1 MVCNVRKALIII
13 KLVLYLS
20 IVTYYWKGI
29 VMKKTMSATA
39 LTQQQQRELDS
50 LIEFINEFIER
61 LKSSKEAMSD
71 FYNNCNFCLHLR
83 KQRKTFVSHT
93 KMSLKVFPTMS
104 ETQQVNLELHYF
116 KAVKE
121 LKKMLPSA
129 EAEINRDYIFPINW
143 IVLRELKKTVTSIS
157 AVQQEM
163 SQIIYQDH
171 SQEILSNS
179 ELYNELVET
188 WADLE
193 NN

>member
-1 MVCNVRKALIII
+1 
-13 KLVLYLS
+13 
-20 IVTYYWKGI
+20 
-29 VMKKTMSATA
+29 MSATA

-71 FYNNCNFCLHLR
+71 FYNNCNFCIHLR
-83 KQRKTFVSHT
+83 KQRKVFVGHT
-93 KMSLKVFPTMS
+93 KMNLKVFPTMS

-121 LKKMLPSA
+121 LKKLLPSV
-129 EAEINRDYIFPINW
+129 EEEINRDYIFPINW
-143 IVLRELKKTVTSIS
+143 LVLRELKKTVKSIS
-157 AVQQEM
+157 GVQQEM
-163 SQIIYQDH
+163 SKIIYQDH